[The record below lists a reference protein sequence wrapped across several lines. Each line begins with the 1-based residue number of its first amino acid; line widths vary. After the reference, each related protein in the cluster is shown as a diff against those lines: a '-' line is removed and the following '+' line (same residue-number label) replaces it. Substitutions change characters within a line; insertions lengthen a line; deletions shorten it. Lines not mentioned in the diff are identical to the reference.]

1 MSFKIQDPE
10 IELVSFKIQ
19 DPETETETETVTVE
33 NSEPIQNSCN
43 VIYNEWYLHDHQE

>member
-19 DPETETETETVTVE
+19 DPETETGTVE

>member
-1 MSFKIQDPE
+1 VSFKIQDPE

-19 DPETETETETVTVE
+19 DPETETGTVE

>member
-1 MSFKIQDPE
+1 VSFKIQDPE

-19 DPETETETETVTVE
+19 DPETETGTVE

-43 VIYNEWYLHDHQE
+43 VIYNEWYLHDHQK